1 MRVLPWNL
9 WFCFLR
15 PKYISRTFSWEKSEN
30 VKRGEEIV
38 KEELFDWK
46 SAEGWVVKD
55 PPATQKAWVWSLDQ
69 EDPLEEGIATHSII
83 LAWKIP
89 WTEKTGGLQTM
100 GSQRVRHDFETEQ
113 LLKAES
119 ADYSAWHWLV
129 QLVCS
134 TVTCSLNM
142 RSTFLRLWSS
152 RKLKLALNYTKPYC
166 ISDSSIDYDGYSI
179 SLRDSCPQ

>member
-15 PKYISRTFSWEKSEN
+15 PKHTSRTFSWEKSEN
-30 VKRGEEIV
+30 VKKRGEEIV
-38 KEELFDWK
+38 KEELFESWRLK
-46 SAEGWVVKD
+46 AGACRMVKNL
-55 PPATQKAWVWSLDQ
+55 PVTQKIRVRSLGQ
-69 EDPLEEGIATHSII
+69 GDPLEEGMAIHSII

-89 WTEKTGGLQTM
+89 WTEKTGGLQTT
-100 GSQRVRHDFETEQ
+100 GSQRVRHDLATEQ

-119 ADYSAWHWLV
+119 AEYSAWHWLV

-142 RSTFLRLWSS
+142 ISTFS
-152 RKLKLALNYTKPYC
+152 RIVVK
-166 ISDSSIDYDGYSI
+166 
-179 SLRDSCPQ
+179 

>member
-15 PKYISRTFSWEKSEN
+15 PKHRSRTFSWEKSGN
-30 VKRGEEIV
+30 VKKRGEEIV
-38 KEELFDWK
+38 KEELFESWRLK
-46 SAEGWVVKD
+46 AGACWMVKNL
-55 PPATQKAWVWSLDQ
+55 PVTQKIRVRSLGQ
-69 EDPLEEGIATHSII
+69 EDPLEEGMATHSII

-89 WTEKTGGLQTM
+89 WTEKTGGLQTT
-100 GSQRVRHDFETEQ
+100 GSQRIRHDLATEQ

-119 ADYSAWHWLV
+119 AECSAWHWLV

-142 RSTFLRLWSS
+142 ISTFS
-152 RKLKLALNYTKPYC
+152 RTVVK
-166 ISDSSIDYDGYSI
+166 
-179 SLRDSCPQ
+179 